1 MCHLPMVVS
10 TALHVYTQEVSIM
23 PVLVLTAELRTIAK
37 MIVMMTREKMHVRAI
52 FR

>member
-1 MCHLPMVVS
+1 MFHLPMVVS
-10 TALHVYTQEVSIM
+10 TALHVYTQEVSIT